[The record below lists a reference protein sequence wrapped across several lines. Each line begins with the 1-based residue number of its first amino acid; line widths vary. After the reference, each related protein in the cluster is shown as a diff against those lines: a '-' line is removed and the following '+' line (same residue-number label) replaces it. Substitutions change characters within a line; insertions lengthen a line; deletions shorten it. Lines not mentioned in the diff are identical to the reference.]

1 MNWSIFATIL
11 AQIEPPLMGAVDGMA
26 GSLTGG
32 VAQVLRWGVTL
43 WVAGHML
50 AQVLS
55 PAGNPLSEME
65 RKLIRGAVGFAVA
78 TNLAAYNTYIKDV
91 ALSLP
96 DGIGALVTGAVG
108 GTALSGQAFDAVWN
122 KAWAGGLTVYKTL
135 GWSEVGLQILVVAY
149 WFVALIAIG
158 MGFIVWV
165 TSKLVL
171 YMLVGLGPLF
181 AGMLVFPA
189 TRGWFQGWL
198 NGVVTCVICQVLVVV
213 LLVILTDTENKLIA
227 QIVAAGA
234 GGDQGMTS
242 LQLLLGGV
250 LLFFICGFIV
260 SQLPGI
266 ASSIGHGASF
276 HGAGVV
282 ASATGAAS
290 NAATAALAAVR
301 GAVGAVAGAAK
312 GAAGGGGKQHPRH
325 VRPAGASLS
334 GSGAAD

>member
-1 MNWSIFATIL
+1 MNWSIFASIL

-32 VAQVLRWGVTL
+32 VASVLRWSVTL
-43 WVAGHML
+43 WLAGHML

-55 PAGNPLSEME
+55 PAANPLSEVE
-65 RKLIRGAVGFAVA
+65 RKLIRAAIGFAVA

-91 ALSLP
+91 ALALP
-96 DGIGALVTGAVG
+96 DGIGGLVTGAVG

-135 GWSEVGLQILVVAY
+135 GWTELGLQILVVAY

-171 YMLVGLGPLF
+171 YMFLGLGPLF

-198 NGVVTCVICQVLVVV
+198 NGIVTCVVCQVLVVV

-227 QIVAAGA
+227 QIVAVGA
-234 GGDQGMTS
+234 GGEQGMTS

-276 HGAGVV
+276 HGAAV
-282 ASATGAAS
+282 ASSAAGAAS
-290 NAATAALAAVR
+290 S
-301 GAVGAVAGAAK
+301 VAGAAL
-312 GAAGGGGKQHPRH
+312 GAVTGGGQAVAAGAMRAAGRVSRR

-334 GSGAAD
+334 GAGGA